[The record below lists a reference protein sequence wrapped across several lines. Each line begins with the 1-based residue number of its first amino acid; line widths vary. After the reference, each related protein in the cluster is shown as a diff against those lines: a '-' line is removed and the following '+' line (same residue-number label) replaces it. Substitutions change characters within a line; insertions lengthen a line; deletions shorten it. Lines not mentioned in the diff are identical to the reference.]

1 MDILK
6 KYYTDAYSLI
16 RKVDVKGWV
25 VFDTPYGPYPAADPM
40 NWWQFMT
47 EKEYLR
53 TMNDY
58 HYYQLYTSAQVP
70 RRNRVPGVATARC
83 TALQRPVV
91 LRCNGPLYCVATR
104 FKPIRR
110 LPFPP
115 AGTISAHVRACR
127 HVSRPQMRRTV
138 SRSCMCCAVDR

>member
-83 TALQRPVV
+83 TALQRV
-91 LRCNGPLYCVATR
+91 LSRFGDYHSRQLVPFLRTCVCACTSRGRRCAGLSAGHVCAAPLTG
-104 FKPIRR
+104 RR
-110 LPFPP
+110 DD
-115 AGTISAHVRACR
+115 G
-127 HVSRPQMRRTV
+127 
-138 SRSCMCCAVDR
+138 

>member
-70 RRNRVPGVATARC
+70 LWPQHGAR
-83 TALQRPVV
+83 
-91 LRCNGPLYCVATR
+91 RCNGALCCVATR
-104 FKPIRR
+104 FKPTRR

>member
-47 EKEYLR
+47 EKEYVR

-70 RRNRVPGVATARC
+70 LWPQHGARRCNGALCCVATARC
-83 TALQRPVV
+83 AALQPVLSRLGDYHSRQLV
-91 LRCNGPLYCVATR
+91 PFLRTCVR
-104 FKPIRR
+104 
-110 LPFPP
+110 
-115 AGTISAHVRACR
+115 AGTSRGRRCAGLSAGHVCAA
-127 HVSRPQMRRTV
+127 PLTGRR
-138 SRSCMCCAVDR
+138 DDG

>member
-91 LRCNGPLYCVATR
+91 LRCN
-104 FKPIRR
+104 
-110 LPFPP
+110 PF
-115 AGTISAHVRACR
+115 
-127 HVSRPQMRRTV
+127 
-138 SRSCMCCAVDR
+138 